1 VRLLPRSLFGRLTLL
16 LVAAVAVATVSL
28 ILLFRQDR
36 AALVARQFG
45 DTKLA
50 QLHALR
56 SALEAAPDPE
66 RRDAIARIGREF
78 GARIVPEADR
88 PRLAMPGPPHHPL
101 VGELAARLKSEL
113 GPGTD
118 LRVMPGRQQFMVR
131 LEAAGTPYW
140 AVFPL
145 PAGRPGDEGPS
156 RALVGSLAI
165 VALLL
170 AAAYAF
176 ARVIA
181 RPLRQLHAAVDDL
194 ARGATPAPLPETG
207 PSEIA
212 AVNRRFNAMLAARAE
227 IERDRALLLA
237 GISHDLRTPL
247 ARLRLGVEMG
257 SDPAARAG
265 MVADIEEMDRIVGQF
280 LDFARSDADVK
291 RVPADLDPIVQACV
305 ERYAAAGRAI
315 GFAPGKVGP
324 MPLHA
329 AAISRLVANLVDNAF
344 AYGAPPVEV
353 ATADA
358 GRCATIEVRDR
369 GPGMAPGDVERLK
382 RPFTRANDARSRDDG
397 AAGAGLGLAIVE
409 RIARLHGGSLELL
422 PREGG
427 GTIARVTLEREP
439 DAVPGTRAE

>member
-45 DTKLA
+45 DTKVA
-50 QLHALR
+50 QLQALR
-56 SALEAAPDPE
+56 SALEASPDRD
-66 RRDAIARIGREF
+66 RRDAVARIGREF
-78 GARIVPEADR
+78 GARLIPESER
-88 PRLAMPGPPHHPL
+88 PRLANPGMPHHPL
-101 VGELAARLKSEL
+101 VAELAERLRQDL

-145 PAGRPGDEGPS
+145 PAGRPDDEGPS
-156 RALVGSLAI
+156 RALLGSLAI

-181 RPLRQLHAAVDDL
+181 RPLRQLHTAVDEL
-194 ARGATPAPLPETG
+194 ARGATPAPLPESG

-212 AVNRRFNAMLAARAE
+212 AVNRGFNAMLASRAG

-247 ARLRLGVEMG
+247 ARLRLCIEMSG
-257 SDPAARAG
+257 DPVARPG

-280 LDFARSDADVK
+280 LDFARADADVT
-291 RVPADLDPIVQACV
+291 RLPSDLDPIVRACV
-305 ERYAAAGRAI
+305 ERYVAGGRAVS
-315 GFAPGKVGP
+315 FVPGDVP
-324 MPLHA
+324 PLPLNA

-358 GRCATIEVRDR
+358 GAFATIEVRDR
-369 GPGMAPGDVERLK
+369 GPGMAQGDIERLK
-382 RPFTRANDARSRDDG
+382 RPFTRASDARSRDDG

-409 RIARLHGGSLELL
+409 RIARLHGGTLELL

-427 GTIARVTLEREP
+427 GTIARVTLARG
-439 DAVPGTRAE
+439 AGAAG